1 MAAVSVGRMTGG
13 AFNPAVATGSILV
26 DRVHGG
32 ASGMYLW
39 MYLAAT
45 LLGGFAAGHL
55 CRSLKND

>member
-1 MAAVSVGRMTGG
+1 MTGG

-39 MYLAAT
+39 MYLLAT
-45 LLGGFAAGHL
+45 LLGGFVAGHVSK
-55 CRSLKND
+55 SLNNDH